1 MAAKRPTP
9 EEIAERVVWGV
20 ENDFVSE
27 TTGFLVDRL
36 TSVDWHDARA
46 EYWVMR
52 MANENSALLMDIYLK
67 YRDDITDEAREIIEP
82 YIRDIDTERA
92 LMDSTGLAANSVPYT
107 AATER
112 IVNATVKGCTEI
124 IQRQNV
130 ALVDNLANT
139 WYEVATTAVTRQSR
153 AMASER
159 DIISDAVGELMKAHL
174 YTVDYKSGVHTS
186 IDAAI
191 RRHLVSQV
199 NQNYQRMTDLRAR
212 EYGWDLFMCSSHVDS
227 RPEHYEL
234 QGKVYSKGQHIGE
247 RVDGHRVHDYDEM
260 AIGSVTGIYGANC
273 RHYTTVYIPGLSEVQ
288 EPPYSAAENEKRYN
302 LTQKQRAMERR
313 IRTTKAEIAGLE
325 DAGMDATD
333 ARLRLGTQ
341 QAKIR
346 NFCAENSLT
355 RRADLERAYGIAKQP
370 RALGGTRKAAQQQT
384 RGYAGIG
391 GAASGGKPTQN
402 TVRNLNIPGFE
413 MPEGKTPSMSKY
425 LSGDYGEPEPMSF
438 KDANRGHVNP
448 NYGTLPSYGQN
459 CPACAAAFEL
469 RMRGYNVEAR
479 RYISSNQAAAEIRKN
494 PTAMWTSA
502 NGGPVRTYDLMGYT
516 QQAAVDM
523 VKSTVQSGGRWS
535 AMVRI
540 PDGGAINA
548 HVVTVTPYGDG
559 FRIYDGQNGRVIYG
573 REAERWVGKTS
584 YISLFRT
591 DDAILDV
598 DMASKVLTFGEM

>member
-27 TTGFLVDRL
+27 TTEFLVDRL

-82 YIRDIDTERA
+82 YVRDIDTERA
-92 LMDSTGLAANSVPYT
+92 LTDATGLAANSVPYT
-107 AATER
+107 AAATR
-112 IVNATVKGCTEI
+112 IIDATVKGCTEI

-130 ALVDNLANT
+130 ALVDSLANT

-153 AMASER
+153 VMASER
-159 DIISDAVGELMKAHL
+159 EIISDAVDELMKAHL
-174 YTVDYKSGVHTS
+174 YTIDYKSGVHTS

-247 RVDGHRVHDYDEM
+247 RVDGHVVHDYDEM
-260 AIGSVTGIYGANC
+260 EIGSVTGIYGANC

-313 IRTTKAEIAGLE
+313 IRNTKAEIAGLE
-325 DAGMDATD
+325 DAGLDATD

-355 RRADLERAYGIAKQP
+355 RRADLERAYGIEKQP
-370 RALGGTRKAAQQQT
+370 RALRGTNGAARRQT
-384 RGYAGIG
+384 TGYAGIG
-391 GAASGGKPTQN
+391 GTATGGTPTAN
-402 TVRNLNIPGFE
+402 AGRNLNIPGFE

-425 LSGDYGEPEPMSF
+425 LSGDYGEPTPMSF

-448 NYGTLPSYGQN
+448 NVGTLPSYGEN
-459 CPACAAAFEL
+459 CPACAVAFEM
-469 RMRGYNVEAR
+469 RMRGYNVEAK
-479 RYISSNQAAAEIRKN
+479 RYTNSDTARILRHDPAAIWSRVDGSPLHENEMI
-494 PTAMWTSA
+494 
-502 NGGPVRTYDLMGYT
+502 GYT
-516 QQAAVDM
+516 QEQAIAVVAGT
-523 VKSTVQSGGRWS
+523 VKNGGRYS
-535 AMVRI
+535 AKVRI
-540 PDGGAINA
+540 PDNKGDATY
-548 HVVTVTPYGDG
+548 HVVSITPYGDG
-559 FRIYDGQNGRVIYG
+559 FRIYDSQNARVMYG
-573 REAERWVGKTS
+573 SEAERWIGQTS
-584 YISLFRT
+584 YISIFRT
-591 DDAILDV
+591 DDAILNI
-598 DMASKVLTFGEM
+598 DMASRVLTFGEI